1 MKAINYYIIVDKIKQ
16 EQKKIAG
23 LIITENIDEEGRYS
37 KGKVI
42 SAGNL
47 VEGVKEDDI
56 INYDSAAG
64 HAITWNDNVY
74 YVIKIHDVI
83 TVE

>member
-1 MKAINYYIIVDKIKQ
+1 MKAINYYLVIDKIKE

-37 KGKVI
+37 KARVV
-42 SAGNL
+42 SAGNK
-47 VEGVKEDDI
+47 VEGIKDGDI
-56 INYDSAAG
+56 INYDSPAA
-64 HAITWNDNVY
+64 HAITWGDKVY
-74 YVIKIHDVI
+74 YVIKIVDVI